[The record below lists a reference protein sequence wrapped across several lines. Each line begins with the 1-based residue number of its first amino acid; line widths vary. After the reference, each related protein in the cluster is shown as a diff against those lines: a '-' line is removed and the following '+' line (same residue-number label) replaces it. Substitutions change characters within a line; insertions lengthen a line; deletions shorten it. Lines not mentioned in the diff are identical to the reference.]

1 MEDRNDAFER
11 IRAAVNRAASSDARF
26 ISVVTVVG
34 SVLRRVLSAEKTAFQ
49 AAISLAQQTRLEEM
63 RSELSA
69 MIEALGTLLPQHV
82 SLDKVPAREEP
93 SWWFALSEAMQIL
106 EESIDQLSILV
117 KQQEK
122 GSAIRD
128 VTAQAQRLL
137 REHYNVLLEQARS
150 YLDG

>member
-1 MEDRNDAFER
+1 
-11 IRAAVNRAASSDARF
+11 
-26 ISVVTVVG
+26 
-34 SVLRRVLSAEKTAFQ
+34 
-49 AAISLAQQTRLEEM
+49 
-63 RSELSA
+63 
-69 MIEALGTLLPQHV
+69 
-82 SLDKVPAREEP
+82 
-93 SWWFALSEAMQIL
+93 MQIL